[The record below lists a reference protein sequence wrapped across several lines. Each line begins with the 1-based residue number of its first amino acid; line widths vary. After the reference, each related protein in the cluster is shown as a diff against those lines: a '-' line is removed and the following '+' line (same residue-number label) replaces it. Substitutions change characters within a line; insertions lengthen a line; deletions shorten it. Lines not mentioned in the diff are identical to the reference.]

1 MNEKTMSKTATLV
14 SLATLSCALWGSAPS
29 CIKLGYEYFQI
40 SAGATMNIIL
50 FAGIRFTLA
59 GLMVILGY
67 SLIKRKPIVPARSCW
82 KAIFPLALAQTAVQY
97 ILYYIGA
104 AHASGVNT
112 SILSG
117 SGAFFSVILVC
128 LLFRQE
134 KLTAGK
140 FFGCLIGLAG
150 IILVTLQGSGASA
163 GSVSAVGSVGAIG
176 SMASGVSLLGEGCV
190 LLSTISSAV
199 SAILIR
205 IFSQDND
212 PVMLSGYQFATGGL
226 IMVGLALAGGG
237 TLPQVCTMGLVILF
251 YLALVSA
258 VAYTLWSLLLRYNPV
273 SKVTVFNFLVPVFGV
288 ILSTILLGEGGIFS
302 ITTLGSLVLV
312 CIGIMMVN
320 SSKSA

>member
-150 IILVTLQGSGASA
+150 IILVTLQGSSASA
-163 GSVSAVGSVGAIG
+163 GSVSAVS
-176 SMASGVSLLGEGCV
+176 SGVSLLGEGCV

-205 IFSQDND
+205 IFSQNND

-302 ITTLGSLVLV
+302 FTTLGSLVLV

>member
-163 GSVSAVGSVGAIG
+163 GSVGAVS
-176 SMASGVSLLGEGCV
+176 SGVSLLGEGCV

-205 IFSQDND
+205 IFSQNND

-237 TLPQVCTMGLVILF
+237 TLPQVCTMGLIILF

>member
-163 GSVSAVGSVGAIG
+163 GSVGAVS
-176 SMASGVSLLGEGCV
+176 SGVSLLGEGCV

-205 IFSQDND
+205 IFSQNND

-237 TLPQVCTMGLVILF
+237 TLPQVCTMGLIILF

-302 ITTLGSLVLV
+302 FTTLGSLVLV

>member
-163 GSVSAVGSVGAIG
+163 GSVSAVS
-176 SMASGVSLLGEGCV
+176 SGVSLLGEGCV

-273 SKVTVFNFLVPVFGV
+273 SKVAVFNFLVPVFGV

>member
-14 SLATLSCALWGSAPS
+14 CLATLSCALWGSAPS

-40 SAGATMNIIL
+40 SAGDTMNIIL

-117 SGAFFSVILVC
+117 SGAFFSVMLVC

-134 KLTAGK
+134 KLTASK

-163 GSVSAVGSVGAIG
+163 GSVGALG
-176 SMASGVSLLGEGCV
+176 GGVSLLGEGCV

-212 PVMLSGYQFATGGL
+212 PVLLSGYQFATGGL

-237 TLPQVCTMGLVILF
+237 TLPQVCGTGLAILL

-302 ITTLGSLVLV
+302 ITTLGSLVMV

>member
-163 GSVSAVGSVGAIG
+163 GSVGAVS
-176 SMASGVSLLGEGCV
+176 SGVSLLGEGCV

-205 IFSQDND
+205 IFSQNND

>member
-163 GSVSAVGSVGAIG
+163 GSVGAVS
-176 SMASGVSLLGEGCV
+176 SGVSLLGEGCV
-190 LLSTISSAV
+190 LLSTISSAI

-205 IFSQDND
+205 IFSQNND

-302 ITTLGSLVLV
+302 FTTLGSLVLV

>member
-67 SLIKRKPIVPARSCW
+67 SLIKRKPIVPTRSCW

-163 GSVSAVGSVGAIG
+163 GSVGD
-176 SMASGVSLLGEGCV
+176 VSLLGEGCV

-205 IFSQDND
+205 IFSQNND
-212 PVMLSGYQFATGGL
+212 PVLLSGYQFATGGL

-302 ITTLGSLVLV
+302 ITTLASLVLV